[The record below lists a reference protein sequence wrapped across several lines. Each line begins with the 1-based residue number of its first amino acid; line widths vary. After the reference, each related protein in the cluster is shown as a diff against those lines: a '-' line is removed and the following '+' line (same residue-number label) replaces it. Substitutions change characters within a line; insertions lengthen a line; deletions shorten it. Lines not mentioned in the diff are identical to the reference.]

1 MKMSSSSSY
10 SSNSLETSLRARYLS
25 HVPTAPSPFIKKTS
39 NTNLITPDPQNQ
51 SHPDIRVTGAHW
63 RSIYLVALIN
73 FTRATAARAAL
84 ASGATATTTT
94 TLSEGEWF
102 RGLAPLMN
110 NSSTVIVEKKN
121 SKPPGKT
128 SSSAVVFVDFG
139 TGPDLTL
146 PFEMKHSS
154 EYDGENDGD
163 NDGDNDS
170 DNGRDQ
176 SQEDD
181 AATVLTHGMWCDCA
195 STFSLESEKQLDQGS
210 VHTTSTIPAAPTTAE
225 NVFSCFLGLLGKK
238 CLLARVPRVI

>member
-1 MKMSSSSSY
+1 
-10 SSNSLETSLRARYLS
+10 
-25 HVPTAPSPFIKKTS
+25 
-39 NTNLITPDPQNQ
+39 
-51 SHPDIRVTGAHW
+51 
-63 RSIYLVALIN
+63 
-73 FTRATAARAAL
+73 
-84 ASGATATTTT
+84 
-94 TLSEGEWF
+94 
-102 RGLAPLMN
+102 MN

-154 EYDGENDGD
+154 EYDGD

-195 STFSLESEKQLDQGS
+195 STFSLESEKQVDQGS
-210 VHTTSTIPAAPTTAE
+210 VHTTSTIPAAATTAE

>member
-84 ASGATATTTT
+84 ASGATAATTT

-110 NSSTVIVEKKN
+110 NSSTVIVENKN
-121 SKPPGKT
+121 LKPPGKT
-128 SSSAVVFVDFG
+128 PSSAVVFVDFG

-154 EYDGENDGD
+154 EYDGD

-195 STFSLESEKQLDQGS
+195 STFSLESEKQVDQGS
-210 VHTTSTIPAAPTTAE
+210 VHTTSTIPAAATTTTE
-225 NVFSCFLGLLGKK
+225 NVFSCFLGLFGKK